1 MHRFR
6 VSIKYDLLILDTL
19 VRRNF
24 RCKQVAQCDVD
35 HLLYKYGSMSNICR
49 VLGSCLRND
58 VNISVIR
65 KIAII
70 RIAFA

>member
-35 HLLYKYGSMSNICR
+35 HLLYKDGSMSDVCR
-49 VLGSCLRND
+49 GYGFTS
-58 VNISVIR
+58 
-65 KIAII
+65 AQ
-70 RIAFA
+70 